1 MKVQKKLKFTF
12 LITNKEYGPKLVEYL
27 KNKGIENYISFYGK
41 GSANAAILEYLGIG
55 ERENDVLIYPSNST
69 DANLILEYI
78 KENEYLLKN
87 TIAFIVPVKG
97 ISSMNIL
104 NHLLKGE

>member
-12 LITNKEYGPKLVEYL
+12 LITNKEYGTKIVEYL

-41 GSANAAILEYLGIG
+41 GSASASILEYLGIG
-55 ERENDVLIYPSNST
+55 ERENDILIYPSNST

-78 KENEYLLKN
+78 KESEYLKN

-97 ISSMNIL
+97 ISNMNVL